1 MPDIHIDR
9 RHDLSAEETQ
19 ALLQTWMTEGE
30 EKLGL
35 SCRLSDATERPQE
48 ADAVVHLERA
58 GVTGSLTALPGRF
71 VLDAELGFL
80 FRAFAPAITRQIEQ
94 NLDELLGARGA

>member
-19 ALLQTWMTEGE
+19 ALLQTWMAEGE

-35 SCRLSDATERPQE
+35 SCRLSDATELPQ
-48 ADAVVHLERA
+48 AVDAVVHFERA
-58 GVTGSLTALPGRF
+58 GVTGSLTASPGRF

-80 FRAFAPAITRQIEQ
+80 FRAFAPAITRQIEH